1 MTQAALFNPT
11 IGRPAVAVAGPAH
24 TEVHIELTTV
34 ALPGGRCLRLAAM
47 DGMLLLGDGYE
58 DGDPLRA
65 IVQGMAIPAELWPQ
79 VRREIDRLVG
89 T

>member
-11 IGRPAVAVAGPAH
+11 IGRPAVAVAGPTH
-24 TEVHIELTTV
+24 TEVHMELTTV

-47 DGMLLLGDGYE
+47 DGMLLLGDGFE
-58 DGDPLRA
+58 AGDPLRA
-65 IVQGMAIPAELWPQ
+65 LVQGMAIPAELWPA
-79 VRREIDRLVG
+79 VRQELDRLAG